1 MGMFVALD
9 FIWDKAKENRTKMKT
24 VFIDE
29 AWGLIGKGAS
39 SHAAQYVLEMVK
51 TIRGCGGSVVLATQ
65 DLNDFFALDDG
76 TYGAGILNNCKFK
89 FIMKMEASEA
99 ARVAEVVEL
108 SRQEWDDVKA
118 FERGTAL
125 LLADT
130 SHIVI
135 DVKATAQE
143 HQLITTK
150 REDLLRIARER
161 KMEEE
166 YYR

>member
-1 MGMFVALD
+1 
-9 FIWDKAKENRTKMKT
+9 
-24 VFIDE
+24 
-29 AWGLIGKGAS
+29 
-39 SHAAQYVLEMVK
+39 
-51 TIRGCGGSVVLATQ
+51 
-65 DLNDFFALDDG
+65 
-76 TYGAGILNNCKFK
+76 
-89 FIMKMEASEA
+89 MKMEASEA
-99 ARVAEVVEL
+99 ARVAEVVDL

-135 DVKATAQE
+135 DVKATPQE

-150 REDLLRIARER
+150 REDLLRIAQER